1 MPRAPEIIDL
11 IQRGILDARDT
22 RQHPDCAP
30 GIEEVWTEKGRFFYL
45 VDKDKNDAY
54 MLEMG
59 LKK

>member
-1 MPRAPEIIDL
+1 MPRAPEIDAL
-11 IQRGILDARDT
+11 IQQGILDARDT

-30 GIEEVWTEKGRFFYL
+30 GIKEVSTNEVRRFYL

-54 MLEMG
+54 MREMG